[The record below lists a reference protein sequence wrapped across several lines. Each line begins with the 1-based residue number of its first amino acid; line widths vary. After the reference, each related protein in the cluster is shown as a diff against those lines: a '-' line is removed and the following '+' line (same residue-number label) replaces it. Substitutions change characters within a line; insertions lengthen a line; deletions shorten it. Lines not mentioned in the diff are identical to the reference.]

1 MRQRQPRKKDPRF
14 LAWLRTMPCLLCG
27 DNVSVEACHVRK
39 GDLAR
44 DKRQTGAGEK
54 PDDRWALPM
63 CGTHHRYSHHMGE
76 PAFWTLVGVD
86 PLEVCQVLFDLFKT
100 LDRVAAERYLS
111 KHKHAFYDERRTVE
125 YSS

>member
-1 MRQRQPRKKDPRF
+1 MRQRQPRKKDPRY

-39 GDLAR
+39 ADLAR

-76 PAFWTLVGVD
+76 PAFWILVGVD
-86 PLEVCQVLFDLFKT
+86 PINVCIVLYDLFKIA
-100 LDRVAAERYLS
+100 DRETTERYLHR
-111 KHKHAFYDERRTVE
+111 HKENFYDGKRIVE
-125 YSS
+125 YLS